1 MKTIKTG
8 INRLLVIF
16 LAIGLL
22 NGCGFHLRGSS
33 GFDFSFVHIKSESA
47 DKIAQG
53 VGFRMMDEGVQ
64 MVPTAEAAQLV
75 LILQNEAIDRRIL
88 TVSSYSGQQAEFE
101 INYRVEMEIKKPDGT
116 VLLEKQKI
124 SLLRDYLFDE
134 RAVLAMGIEEEMLR
148 EEMYRDIVAQIIRRL
163 QILKLG
169 KVELTQIAFK
179 GLKAKYVTG
188 TPIVVD
194 LIEKTTRTAPIDI
207 WVSLSMGENVW
218 FVTPSSLQAGQLSPK
233 AQPWQHDVPTTQMRH
248 RVLDFTIPP
257 DLSGK
262 YTLRAVYT
270 EAGVELDFNNL
281 SAMMRSTVAEGEMVF
296 ESRTN

>member
-8 INRLLVIF
+8 INRLLLIF
-16 LAIGLL
+16 LTIGLL

-64 MVPTAEAAQLV
+64 MVPTANAAQLV
-75 LILQNEAIDRRIL
+75 LILHNEAIDRRIL
-88 TVSSYSGQQAEFE
+88 TVSSYSGQQTEFE
-101 INYRVEMEIKKPDGT
+101 LNYRVEMEIQKPDGT

-134 RAVLAMGIEEEMLR
+134 TAVLAMWAEDEMLR

-163 QILKLG
+163 QIVKLG

-194 LIEKTTRTAPIDI
+194 LIEKTTRTTPIDI
-207 WVSLSMGENVW
+207 WVSLSKGKNVG
-218 FVTPSSLQAGQLSPK
+218 FVIPSSLQAGQLSPK
-233 AQPWQHDVPTTQMRH
+233 PQPWQQDVPTTETRH
-248 RVLDFTIPP
+248 RVLDFTVPP

-296 ESRTN
+296 ENGTN

>member
-64 MVPTAEAAQLV
+64 IVPTANAAQLV
-75 LILQNEAIDRRIL
+75 LLLQNEATDKRIL

-101 INYRVEMEIKKPDGT
+101 LNYRVEMEIQKPNGT

-194 LIEKTTRTAPIDI
+194 LIEKNTRTAPIDI

-218 FVTPSSLQAGQLSPK
+218 FVTPSSLQAGQLNPK
-233 AQPWQHDVPTTQMRH
+233 AQPWQHDVPTKKTCH
-248 RVLDFTIPP
+248 RKF
-257 DLSGK
+257 
-262 YTLRAVYT
+262 
-270 EAGVELDFNNL
+270 
-281 SAMMRSTVAEGEMVF
+281 
-296 ESRTN
+296 